1 MLHRRS
7 TTRVALGPRRRP
19 TAPISARRRGH
30 RAQSAARVH
39 TATRPR
45 RDRIDK
51 TPKTTSPRR
60 NPSPTPCARRTRR
73 AASRPR
79 ASRHRPRSLRGRTS
93 RAHASSIIRFHR
105 VSSRER
111 DGRRGRGRGRARRAR
126 RIDRSI
132 AVVAGRGADAPYPRA
147 EARWERCVADRRI
160 LAPRRRRAPRAED
173 MVTRRDGREVRGE
186 GSRGVEARRRAG
198 RAGRGRNAR
207 AREESDGARAMV
219 TRDAR
224 VDAL

>member
-7 TTRVALGPRRRP
+7 TQRVALGPRRRP

-79 ASRHRPRSLRGRTS
+79 ASRRRPRSLRGRKT
-93 RAHASSIIRFHR
+93 RARASSIIHSFHR

-111 DGRRGRGRGRARRAR
+111 RASRARAREARATDRSTDRGRRGTRRRRTVSARGGAMGALCRGQTHSRAEAQKGAARRGHGDATRRTRSHGRGFARGRG
-126 RIDRSI
+126 
-132 AVVAGRGADAPYPRA
+132 GKTRG
-147 EARWERCVADRRI
+147 
-160 LAPRRRRAPRAED
+160 
-173 MVTRRDGREVRGE
+173 TGRDG
-186 GSRGVEARRRAG
+186 G
-198 RAGRGRNAR
+198 RDAR